1 MKNFFTVNRFSYQDR
16 AVLIVADN
24 WTRKFAGKKVEIMRF
39 RKIYTIP
46 LKFSLFL
53 FCLWTSIGLWI
64 VNILQRLNVDLKA
77 GNEAVWLLHVG
88 VGALFVDAA
97 QLRHHSVEEQEIV
110 WTDPESGPKGIGG
123 WSYSSRKT
131 FYISLL

>member
-1 MKNFFTVNRFSYQDR
+1 MKFFSPYIDSHTKTELYLLLLTIGRENLQEKRWKLWVFVKSTQFPLNFHF
-16 AVLIVADN
+16 
-24 WTRKFAGKKVEIMRF
+24 
-39 RKIYTIP
+39 
-46 LKFSLFL
+46 FL